1 MTDPHPARARRPLAR
16 VFFMAVASATLVAC
30 SQPPAPED
38 ADASTRDASDVSTD
52 LGVDRPSPADVL
64 DDMPS
69 TDIVPID
76 VLPVDVQDEDTRVVE
91 SGPDAP
97 APAFTLQ
104 ILHASDQEAGLGAL
118 DDAPRFS
125 AVLRAL
131 EQTMPGRTL
140 KLTNGDL
147 WLPGVFYNAGG
158 DPALNALPQ
167 IVQASPGRADI
178 AMLNEMGWHAASFGN
193 HEFDNGPREV
203 ANIIVPTSGGD
214 AGVLWSGAKFVYLS
228 ANLDFSGNSDLR
240 SRVIANDMPIDP
252 ASSAAHGRI
261 SASAI
266 FTVDGQRVGVVGAT
280 TPLLPQISR
289 PETVV
294 TRPSNAMDYAMLASI
309 IQARVDALA
318 SVGVNKIIVMAHM
331 QQFNI
336 EADELAP
343 RLRDV
348 DVIIAGGNHSV
359 FADDDDTLRAGD
371 TRANPYPLWR
381 TNASGEPVAVLN
393 TGANYRYVGRF
404 TARFDA
410 RGALIRDGH
419 DPRTS
424 GSYATDEAGVLRLG
438 AAAMVD
444 PEVRA
449 IAEAVRSVIN
459 TKDGVIVGRTSVY
472 LNGLRSAVRTEE
484 TNFGSLTADANLW
497 AAREGVMGRS
507 DSTVLISLK
516 NGGGIRD
523 SIGTVGARR
532 HALVRAS
539 RGQPCGRKARRRSLA
554 ARHREQPALQQR
566 VGAGD
571 GHRRAVEDRVRAR
584 VRGGRGG
591 GDAGRVFRKWRA
603 CASSTTPRGPRR
615 CYGRDAS
622 MPLVATAGERVRSLV
637 VQLAPAW
644 KTSSCAT
651 ARSSAR
657 PIDAFAWS
665 RSTSSRGPRQ
675 SRPTSGVMAI
685 RFRASRETTRPSTT
699 ASSSTRRRRSTR
711 ASATSAASSGRWPST
726 FGAFILARPRTA
738 ARPSRRRTPPRP
750 WTRAFEGGSRH
761 GSARD
766 SHRR

>member
-523 SIGTVGARR
+523 SIGTVGAGATPSFEPPAANPAAAKLAGEVSQLDIENSLRFNN
-532 HALVRAS
+532 ALVLVTVTAEQLKIVFEHAFAGVAAGATPGAFPQVAGVRVEYDPTRTAQVLRA
-539 RGQPCGRKARRRSLA
+539 
-554 ARHREQPALQQR
+554 
-566 VGAGD
+566 
-571 GHRRAVEDRVRAR
+571 
-584 VRGGRGG
+584 
-591 GDAGRVFRKWRA
+591 
-603 CASSTTPRGPRR
+603 
-615 CYGRDAS
+615 DAS

-637 VQLAPAW
+637 VQLAPGMEDVIVRDGALVG
-644 KTSSCAT
+644 APD
-651 ARSSAR
+651 R
-657 PIDAFAWS
+657 
-665 RSTSSRGPRQ
+665 
-675 SRPTSGVMAI
+675 
-685 RFRASRETTRPSTT
+685 RFRLVTLNFLAGSATEPTNLGGDGYPFPRFARDNATFYNRVELDATPAVNEGFGDVGREQW
-699 ASSSTRRRRSTR
+699 ALAEYFRRFHPR
-711 ASATSAASSGRWPST
+711 ASADGGAPFSTADTPASMDTR
-726 FGAFILARPRTA
+726 I
-738 ARPSRRRTPPRP
+738 RRR
-750 WTRAFEGGSRH
+750 
-761 GSARD
+761 
-766 SHRR
+766 

>member
-1 MTDPHPARARRPLAR
+1 MTNRYPLRSQRPLAR
-16 VFFMAVASATLVAC
+16 FFLTFASVTLVAC
-30 SQPPAPED
+30 SNPPAPED
-38 ADASTRDASDVSTD
+38 ADTSTRDATEASTD
-52 LGVDRPSPADVL
+52 LGLDRPSPVDVI

-69 TDIVPID
+69 PDIVPID
-76 VLPVDVQDEDTRVVE
+76 VTPVDATEDRVSVVD
-91 SGPDAP
+91 SAPDAP

-131 EQTMPGRTL
+131 EQAMPERTL

-203 ANIIVPTSGGD
+203 ANIIVPTMGGD
-214 AGVLWSGAKFVYLS
+214 AGVLWPGAKFVYLS
-228 ANLDFSGNSDLR
+228 ANLDFSGNGDLR
-240 SRVIANDMPIDP
+240 GRVVANDMVVDR
-252 ASSAAHGRI
+252 SSTMLHSRI
-261 SASAI
+261 SGSVI
-266 FTVDGQRVGVVGAT
+266 FTVDGQRIGLVGAT

-294 TRPSNAMDYAMLASI
+294 TRPSNPMDYAMLASI
-309 IQARVDALA
+309 IQGRVDAIA
-318 SVGVNKIIVMAHM
+318 MAGVDKIIVMAHM

-343 RLRDV
+343 RLRNV

-359 FADDDDTLRAGD
+359 FADDDDVLRAGD
-371 TRANPYPLWR
+371 RRANPYPLWR
-381 TNASGEPVAVLN
+381 TNASGEPIAVLN

-404 TARFDA
+404 MARFDG
-410 RGALIRDGH
+410 RGVLIRDGH

-449 IAEAVRSVIN
+449 IAEAVRTVIN

-507 DSTVLISLK
+507 DPTVLISLK

-523 SIGTVGARR
+523 SIGTVGDGAMPTFEPPAANPAAGKLAGEVSQLDIENSLRFNN
-532 HALVRAS
+532 ALVLVTVTAEQLKIIFEHAFAGVAMGATPGGFPQVAGVRVEYDPTRTAQVL
-539 RGQPCGRKARRRSLA
+539 RG
-554 ARHREQPALQQR
+554 
-566 VGAGD
+566 
-571 GHRRAVEDRVRAR
+571 
-584 VRGGRGG
+584 
-591 GDAGRVFRKWRA
+591 
-603 CASSTTPRGPRR
+603 
-615 CYGRDAS
+615 DAS
-622 MPLVATAGERVRSLV
+622 MPLVATAGERVRFLAVRLSSGMEDVIVRDGALV
-637 VQLAPAW
+637 GAPD
-644 KTSSCAT
+644 
-651 ARSSAR
+651 R
-657 PIDAFAWS
+657 
-665 RSTSSRGPRQ
+665 
-675 SRPTSGVMAI
+675 
-685 RFRASRETTRPSTT
+685 RFRLVTLNFLAGSATETSNLGGDGYPFPRFARDNMAFYNRVELDATPAVNEGFGDVGREQW
-699 ASSSTRRRRSTR
+699 ALAEYFRRFHPR
-711 ASATSAASSGRWPST
+711 ASADAGAPFSMADTPASMDTR
-726 FGAFILARPRTA
+726 I
-738 ARPSRRRTPPRP
+738 RRL
-750 WTRAFEGGSRH
+750 
-761 GSARD
+761 
-766 SHRR
+766 